1 MIRSFFFK
9 TALIAAAAISIF
21 SCTKEN
27 TVITVPMDKKVIVI
41 NQGNYTEHS
50 ASISLYDEVTGQVEN
65 RVFETANGV
74 SIGATVISGTIAP
87 NKQAYLIC
95 NNPDKIEII
104 DSKSAK
110 VATTPMTEGLES
122 PRAAI
127 VLDNRIYVSNWGYEY
142 NVLPSGYWEFNKSY
156 IAVYDLST
164 KALIKKVLVGTDA
177 EGIVIYGNRLL
188 VATKEGVRVLD
199 ITGDQ
204 MATVATIRSSSVTGA
219 AKYLTFDKY
228 ARVWASFPD
237 KGVIQIDPVTLTV
250 TNTVEVPVDYM
261 DGYITTDKAGEK
273 ILTYYTKFNSSYM
286 PEEASIYT
294 VDVTSGSVSKLFS
307 GTYFYGVGVSPSTGN
322 IFTAEVSFTSNS
334 VMKVVGPDGSLKGS
348 ATTGVGTAR
357 YLFF

>member
-1 MIRSFFFK
+1 MTKSNFFK
-9 TALIAAAAISIF
+9 TALIAIAAISIL
-21 SCTKEN
+21 SCIKEN

-110 VATTPMTEGLES
+110 VATTPMTDGLES

-164 KALIKKVLVGTDA
+164 KAFIKKVLVGTDA
-177 EGIVIYGNRLL
+177 EGIVIYGSRLF
-188 VATKEGVRVLD
+188 VAVKEGVRVLD

-204 MATVATIRSSSVTGA
+204 MTTVATIRANSVTGA
-219 AKYLTFDKY
+219 AKYLTFDKN
-228 ARVWASFPD
+228 ARVWAS
-237 KGVIQIDPVTLTV
+237 
-250 TNTVEVPVDYM
+250 
-261 DGYITTDKAGEK
+261 
-273 ILTYYTKFNSSYM
+273 
-286 PEEASIYT
+286 
-294 VDVTSGSVSKLFS
+294 
-307 GTYFYGVGVSPSTGN
+307 
-322 IFTAEVSFTSNS
+322 
-334 VMKVVGPDGSLKGS
+334 
-348 ATTGVGTAR
+348 
-357 YLFF
+357 